1 MRTEERAT
9 STQTFTRL
17 SEEQQQPIQFVHQPH
32 LASPL
37 PRVQGRLR
45 LCFQYDQT
53 LQQTVLQTCEQQSPL
68 KVIRAFPLAD
78 GAALVHLH
86 NVSGG
91 VLGGDQLAM
100 LVEVGPGASAQ
111 LTTTSATRLYR
122 PQASMPEAVQ
132 TNEII
137 VRENALLEYLPDA
150 LIPFAGVRY
159 RQETTINL
167 AQGAGLFWWEIVAP
181 GRAARGEQF
190 AYERLQLN
198 LAIKANGR
206 MVAVERSRLVPQ
218 QYALRSIAR
227 LGAYSYFASFYILR
241 VGLDAAQW
249 LALETELNETAM
261 QLSVPNEILWGAS
274 TLSAHGLVVRVLSV
288 NGRRILPGWIEFWRL
303 AKQKLYGR
311 AAVLPRKIW

>member
-9 STQTFTRL
+9 STQKFTRL
-17 SEEQQQPIQFVHQPH
+17 SEEQQQPNPAVHQPQ
-32 LASPL
+32 LASLL

-53 LQQTVLQTCEQQSPL
+53 LQQTILQTCEQQPPL
-68 KVIRAFPLAD
+68 KVVRAFPLAD

-100 LVEVGPGASAQ
+100 FIEVGAEASAQ

-122 PQASMPEAVQ
+122 PQAAMPDAVQ
-132 TNEII
+132 TNEI
-137 VRENALLEYLPDA
+137 VVQENALLEYLPDA

-159 RQETTINL
+159 RQETTIHL

-181 GRAARGEQF
+181 GREARGEQF

-198 LAIKANGR
+198 LAINANGR
-206 MVAVERSRLVPQ
+206 MVAVERSQLVPQ

-241 VGLDAAQW
+241 VGLEAGQW
-249 LALETELNETAM
+249 LAMEKELNELAM
-261 QLSVPNEILWGAS
+261 QLSVPNEILWGVS
-274 TLSAHGLVVRVLSV
+274 TLSAHGLIVRALSV
-288 NGRRILPGWIEFWRL
+288 NGRKILPGLVEFWRI
-303 AKQKLYGR
+303 AKPKLYGR